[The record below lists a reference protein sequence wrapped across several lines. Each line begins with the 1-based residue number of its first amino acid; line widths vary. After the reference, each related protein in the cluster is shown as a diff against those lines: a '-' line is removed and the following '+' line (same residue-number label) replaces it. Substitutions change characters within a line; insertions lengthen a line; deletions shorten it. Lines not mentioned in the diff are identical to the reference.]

1 MVMVIGGLWHGAAT
15 TFLVWGAIHGL
26 MLALERWRGRKPLY
40 GPLPRPLR
48 VALTFVVLLV
58 TWVFFRADH
67 FAMATGYLGVMF
79 AGQGGENPAAN
90 LLTQQLFAWP
100 NLLWMA
106 VAALVVWCVP
116 NSQQLLERLTVPKVV
131 ACLAGFVISLG
142 LMFAQGYS
150 PFLYF
155 QF

>member
-1 MVMVIGGLWHGAAT
+1 
-15 TFLVWGAIHGL
+15 
-26 MLALERWRGRKPLY
+26 
-40 GPLPRPLR
+40 
-48 VALTFVVLLV
+48 
-58 TWVFFRADH
+58 
-67 FAMATGYLGVMF
+67 
-79 AGQGGENPAAN
+79 
-90 LLTQQLFAWP
+90 
-100 NLLWMA
+100 
-106 VAALVVWCVP
+106 VP